1 MTVSVRKPGRM
12 VARQGAPASVPA
24 SSAASVGASRD
35 EARGAARSRRRLW
48 LLRGLTASLPV
59 ALLLLVELALR
70 LVPAWSEVRDPYV
83 NVSPLAAFSRQT
95 IDGRDC
101 FTITHDRVYSHGS
114 VTIPVVKPAD
124 TLRIFCV
131 GSSACA
137 GWPHPQGETFTAY
150 LKQALATA
158 HPGMNVEVV
167 NAAAHGFAA
176 YRTRRI
182 LDEVVEMQPDAI
194 LVWEGNNEFLED
206 RSYDSAGAWVD
217 SIASH
222 LRVTQALVGL
232 AHRRMQL
239 SGEQVRGE
247 AQTLW
252 KKMHQQALRLREDP
266 GQFAKVKEHFK
277 ISFEHMVE
285 AAQRHH
291 VPLVLC
297 TVPVNL
303 RDWLP
308 TVSRNRLE
316 GAARRQWQLHFDEAR
331 RGLEQGDCAHG
342 LDQMRQA
349 LAMEEEHAESWFWL
363 GRLLEADGQK
373 AAARDAYEKARD
385 LDLNPFRAIG
395 AFNETIREL
404 AQENRGR
411 GVVLLDLERL
421 FSAATPNAAPGFDLF
436 LDYVHPTKPANLRV
450 AAWVYDLLAN
460 EGVAP
465 KKAAT
470 DRFEYHDLP
479 TWPDHLPYRDETDR
493 QLQNAMLAL
502 AQMNR
507 QYERSLDLTEALF
520 EQANGQRPSGT
531 GDPMLAHAAPLIR
544 ESYVV
549 FKNYLDVERRRI
561 AGEPVTAE
569 QQDAAARA
577 LTGFYDKY
585 YAYDRN

>member
-1 MTVSVRKPGRM
+1 MTVSERKA
-12 VARQGAPASVPA
+12 ARA
-24 SSAASVGASRD
+24 AASPGVHPVAAASPSDVGA
-35 EARGAARSRRRLW
+35 ARPEPRRAARSRRRTW

-59 ALLLLVELALR
+59 VLLLLVETALR
-70 LVPAWSEVRDPYV
+70 VVPAWSEERDPYV
-83 NVSPLAAFSRQT
+83 NVSSLSAFSRQT
-95 IDGRDC
+95 VDGKEYY
-101 FTITHDRVYSHGS
+101 TITHDRVYSHGS
-114 VTIPVVKPAD
+114 VSIPVEKPAN

-158 HPGMNVEVV
+158 YPDRNVEVV

-182 LDEVVEMQPDAI
+182 LDEVVEMQPDAV

-217 SIASH
+217 ALAGH
-222 LRVTQALVGL
+222 LRVTQALVDV
-232 AHRRMQL
+232 AHRRMEL
-239 SGEQVRGE
+239 SGEQLRGE
-247 AQTLW
+247 ADTLW

-266 GQFAKVKEHFK
+266 AQFAKVKEHFR
-277 ISFEHMVE
+277 ISFEAMVG
-285 AAQRHH
+285 AAQRRH

-316 GAARRQWQLHFDEAR
+316 GAAREEWQRRFDDAR
-331 RGLEQGDCAHG
+331 RDLERKDYARGVARMQ
-342 LDQMRQA
+342 QA
-349 LAMEEEHAESWFWL
+349 LAMEGEHAESWFWL
-363 GRLLEADGQK
+363 GRLLEGDGQK
-373 AAARDAYEKARD
+373 AAARDAYGKARD
-385 LDLNPFRAIG
+385 LDYNPFRAIG
-395 AFNETIREL
+395 AFNDTIRAL
-404 AQENRGR
+404 AEENRGR

-450 AAWVYDLLAN
+450 AGWVYDLLAN
-460 EGVAP
+460 EGITP
-465 KKAAT
+465 KQAAT
-470 DRFEYHDLP
+470 DRFQFRDLP
-479 TWPDHLPYRDETDR
+479 TWPDHKPYCDETDK
-493 QLQNAMLAL
+493 QLQNAILAL
-502 AQMNR
+502 AQINR
-507 QYERSLDLTEALF
+507 QYARSLDLTESLF
-520 EQANGQRPSGT
+520 EAAHGQRPSGPD
-531 GDPMLAHAAPLIR
+531 DPMLARAAPLVR
-544 ESYVV
+544 DSYLV
-549 FKNYLDVERRRI
+549 FRNYLDVERRRI
-561 AGEPVTAE
+561 LGEPVPAG

-585 YAYDRN
+585 YTYDRN